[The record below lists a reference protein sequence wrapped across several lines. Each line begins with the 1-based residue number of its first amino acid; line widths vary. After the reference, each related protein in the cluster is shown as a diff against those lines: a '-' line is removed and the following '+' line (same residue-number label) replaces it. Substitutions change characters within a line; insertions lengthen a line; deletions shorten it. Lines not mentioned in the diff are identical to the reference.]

1 MAKKKYV
8 PPSID
13 VGGEEKSDNSANR
26 LPFGLCKKYG
36 IALPNNATP
45 RDAWNALKGIG
56 IVPEEEYDKFYD
68 DKNGSDESKADA
80 SESTG
85 ISADEVLSTSRMYYD
100 STFTKEY
107 VKKQLEAGNTEYQE
121 LVKTV
126 MRDTGITYEHGNSD
140 YCRSAYGEV
149 VLTVDENYGNQ
160 KSSYSL
166 GEVFYHETFHAI
178 DGLYSQRFGS
188 MLSSTYTNDQGE
200 TLYDVLKS
208 EKRRFGSKGIAAIRA
223 RFEADVDKYLVENG
237 ISTAAEIE
245 NTQALWQE
253 QQARLNMQSSWDA
266 RQAVMESQEYRS
278 ARMKNSLLQSQRLV
292 YRGYL
297 HKKYGFISD
306 ILSQWNE
313 SLGMG
318 HSMSYWKQNKY
329 NACCE
334 FFAEVG
340 AHAATSKEALDLVR
354 EYFPQSVKFAEEI
367 IEGVKSGRI
376 KKR

>member
-1 MAKKKYV
+1 MAKKRYA
-8 PPSID
+8 PPSIEVED
-13 VGGEEKSDNSANR
+13 KSKGDNAHLR

-36 IALPNNATP
+36 IHLPNGATP

-68 DKNGSDESKADA
+68 DKNNGENARDTSDSGK
-80 SESTG
+80 S

-100 STFTKEY
+100 GTFTKEY
-107 VKKQLEAGNTEYQE
+107 VKKQLEAGTAEYQE

-126 MRDTGITYEHGNSD
+126 MRDSGITYEHGNSD

-149 VLTVDENYGNQ
+149 VLTVDENYGN
-160 KSSYSL
+160 KNSSYSL
-166 GEVFYHETFHAI
+166 GEMFYHETFHAI
-178 DGLYSQRFGS
+178 DGLYSRRFGA

-200 TLYDVLKS
+200 TLYDVLRS
-208 EKRRFGSKGIAAIRA
+208 EKRKFGSKGIAAVRA
-223 RFEADVDKYLVENG
+223 RLEADVDKYLVENG

-266 RQAVMESQEYRS
+266 RQAVIDSSEFKS
-278 ARMKNSLLQSQRLV
+278 AKMKNSLLEGQRLV
-292 YRGYL
+292 YKRYL
-297 HKKYGFISD
+297 YKQYSFISD

-313 SLGMG
+313 SVGMG

-340 AHAATSKEALDLVR
+340 ACTATNKEALDLVR
-354 EYFPQSVKFAEEI
+354 EYFPKSVKFAEEI
-367 IEGVKSGRI
+367 IDGVKSGRI
-376 KKR
+376 KR